1 MLCGEKVNS
10 KGKNCL
16 FLTQAPAERKNM
28 QDKIMRHGF
37 VPVRFKQLSELNA
50 TLHEMTHRKTG
61 ASLIYL
67 ERKDENKTFAIA
79 FPTPPRDD
87 TGVFHIIEH
96 SVLCGSAKYPL
107 KDPFAELLKS
117 SLNTF
122 LNAITYEDRTVYP
135 VSSRCEK
142 DFINLTDVYLDAV
155 FAPKLLENPLIFAQ
169 EGWHYEYD
177 RESNTLSYNGVV
189 YNEMKG
195 AYSSPDELSA
205 LALNKALYSDS
216 IYCLDSGGSP
226 DAIPNLTYEE
236 LKAAHQKHYHP
247 SNAKI
252 FLDGDIDLDK
262 LLPLIDSHLCRFDR
276 REPVVLDSI
285 SAPRAVA
292 PETVHFEISEKES
305 PEGKAR
311 IVFGYSVPDSEDGL
325 AQLTGSI
332 FADLLCS
339 SNASPLK
346 KALLD
351 KGLCKDAVMYSSR
364 SRHQTLAIEIR
375 DTDADKYGEIKETI
389 EKTLN
394 GLIKNGIN
402 RDMLTSI
409 LNRLEFKLRERDFG
423 SLPCG
428 VAFAMS
434 VFGGWMY
441 GNAPEDAL
449 LYEDKIAKLRARLE
463 TDYYEKSLAGMITEN
478 PHNASVVMLPDPNLS
493 QKNAQKQSRELQ
505 KILSSMSVAE
515 INKIEG
521 DLAALREWQQAEE
534 SEEALDSLPTLSIS
548 DVPSKS
554 SFKEVTESTVDGVK
568 ILYPQANVNGIVYIS
583 LCFDAKDLKNEEL
596 FKLSI
601 LSSAILNFGT
611 ATKDPLS
618 LQADIKT
625 NLGSF
630 YTSTD
635 VSCKDGISTPYL
647 KLGASALCTKLD
659 DLLRITAD
667 VLLTT
672 KIDSAREIENLLSQA
687 KSQIEDA
694 FIASGESVALSR
706 VEAGISESGAIS
718 EYFGGYEAYKII
730 CDILAAP
737 EKIKALTEELTGL
750 LAKIVTKNRLTASV
764 SGDIDDDFVSRL
776 IAIFPE
782 KDGEIEKVSTL
793 PCAKDKEF
801 FLIPSKV
808 AYAVLGAAAPGLRDH
823 VGYFRV
829 ARSILSYEY
838 LWNTVRVEGGAY
850 GTGFVPRR
858 DGSLAFYSYRDP
870 SPARSFEC
878 YRASASYLRRL
889 AESDFDLT
897 KFIIGAVGEFDMIT
911 TPRTASII
919 ATANYLNGWTAAEEQ
934 RARDMMLSMT
944 SADLNTVADI
954 IDSAL
959 KNARTVTVG
968 GKRHLDSLSE
978 RPETIIEI

>member
-1 MLCGEKVNS
+1 MNE
-10 KGKNCL
+10 
-16 FLTQAPAERKNM
+16 
-28 QDKIMRHGF
+28 KIMRHGF
-37 VPVRFKQLSELNA
+37 IEVRSATLSELDA
-50 TLHEMTHRKTG
+50 TLHEMTHGKTG

-79 FPTPPRDD
+79 FPTPPSDD

-135 VSSRCEK
+135 VSSRCER

-205 LALNKALYSDS
+205 LALNRALYSDS

-226 DAIPNLTYEE
+226 DAIPALTYEK
-236 LKAAHQKHYHP
+236 LKATHQKHYHP

-262 LLPLIDSHLCRFDR
+262 LLPLIDSHLSRFDR
-276 REPVVLDSI
+276 WEPIVLDSI
-285 SAPRAVA
+285 SAPKAVA
-292 PETVHFEISEKES
+292 PETVRFEISEKES

-351 KGLCKDAVMYSSR
+351 RGLCKDAVMYSSR
-364 SRHQTLAIEIR
+364 SRHQTVAIEVR

-389 EKTLN
+389 EKTLD
-394 GLIKNGIN
+394 GLIKNGIS
-402 RDMLTSI
+402 RDILTSI

-428 VAFAMS
+428 VAFALS
-434 VFGGWMY
+434 AFGGWMY
-441 GNAPEDAL
+441 GKSPEDAL
-449 LYEDKIAKLRARLE
+449 LYEDKIAALRARLE
-463 TDYYEKSLAGMITEN
+463 SDYYEKALAEMITEN
-478 PHNASVVMLPDPNLS
+478 PHNASVIMLPDPDLS
-493 QKNAQKQSRELQ
+493 EKNAIIQAQQLQ
-505 KILSSMSVAE
+505 EILSSTTEGE
-515 INKIEG
+515 ISKIEG
-521 DLAALREWQQAEE
+521 DLAALREWQQSEE
-534 SEEALDSLPTLSIS
+534 SEEALSSLPTLSIS

-554 SFKEVTESTVDGVK
+554 SFREINESKVDGVK
-568 ILYPQANVNGIVYIS
+568 ILYPQVNVNGIVYIS
-583 LCFDAKDLKNEEL
+583 LYFDAKDLKDEEL
-596 FKLSI
+596 FKLSL

-611 ATKDPLS
+611 AARDPLS

-630 YTSTD
+630 YTATD
-635 VSCKDGISTPYL
+635 VSCRGGISTPYF
-647 KLGASALCTKLD
+647 KLGASALCTRLD

-672 KIDSAREIENLLSQA
+672 KIDDAREIENLLSQA

-694 FIASGESVALSR
+694 FIAAGESVALSR
-706 VEAGISESGAIS
+706 VEAGISESGAIG

-730 CDILAAP
+730 SDILSSP
-737 EKIKALTEELTGL
+737 EKLNALTEELNGL
-750 LAKIVTKNRLTASV
+750 LAKIITKNRLTVSV
-764 SGDIDDDFVSRL
+764 SGDVGDDFIHRL
-776 IAIFPE
+776 IALFPE
-782 KDGEIEKVSTL
+782 GEGKIEKTSTA
-793 PCAKDKEF
+793 PCAKGSEF
-801 FLIPSKV
+801 FLTPSKV
-808 AYAVLGAAAPGLRDH
+808 AYAVMGAQARELRDY

-858 DGSLAFYSYRDP
+858 DGSISFYSYRDP
-870 SPARSFEC
+870 SPARSLEC
-878 YRASASYLRRL
+878 YRASTAYLRRL

-897 KFIIGAVGEFDMIT
+897 KFIIGAVGEFDILT
-911 TPRTASII
+911 TPRTASVI
-919 ATANYLNGWTAAEEQ
+919 ATTNYLNGWTAADEQ
-934 RARDMMLSMT
+934 KARDMMLSMT
-944 SADLNTVADI
+944 AADLNTVADI
-954 IDSAL
+954 IDTAL
-959 KNARTVTVG
+959 GNARTVTVG
-968 GKRHLDSLSE
+968 GREHLDSLPQK
-978 RPETIIEI
+978 PEAVIEI